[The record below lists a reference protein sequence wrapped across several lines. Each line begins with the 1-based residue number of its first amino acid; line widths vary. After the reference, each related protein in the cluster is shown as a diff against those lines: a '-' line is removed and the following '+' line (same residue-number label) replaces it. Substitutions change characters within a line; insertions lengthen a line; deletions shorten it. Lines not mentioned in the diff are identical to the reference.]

1 MYQHIESRISTF
13 EGVTAFFPCQVG
25 VRQGENLSP
34 IMFLIFLNDLES
46 ILRSKKAQGITISSR
61 DGEDYCIFL
70 KLFILLFA
78 DDTVLL
84 SNSKEDLQFSLNLFE
99 KYCEEWKLQVNT
111 TKTKI
116 LIFSGRK
123 DTTRPKLSF

>member
-1 MYQHIESRISTF
+1 MES
-13 EGVTAFFPCQVG
+13 
-25 VRQGENLSP
+25 
-34 IMFLIFLNDLES
+34 FLRF
-46 ILRSKKAQGITISSR
+46 KKAQGITILSSE
-61 DGEDYCIFL
+61 GEDYIIFL

-116 LIFSGRK
+116 LIFSGGRI
-123 DTTRPKLSF
+123 PQG